1 MPNKIECLLKNCI
14 AVTALAISAWLLY
27 KDYIQPFQLDV
38 RPAGRITI
46 SKNPFS
52 EGLSQDSIQLDLI
65 FTNQGAR
72 RGIIEDVAVV
82 INANGKQSIFRSLA
96 EQTDRSL
103 NLQKDLVPPKLESF
117 IGFQLAKSESLIHR
131 IFFVPHS
138 ASAIVQLSIGT
149 YDADVWVK
157 STESKKW
164 IKKDFMNFTIDAE
177 DIESLGKSKMTPLP
191 EGGYFIKMITR
202 DKVLSQ
208 GEERLKELT
217 DIISNQSK

>member
-1 MPNKIECLLKNCI
+1 MIEYLLKNWI
-14 AVTALAISAWLLY
+14 AVAALAISAVLLY
-27 KDYIQPFQLDV
+27 KDYIKPFSLDV

-52 EGLSQDSIQLDLI
+52 EGLSQDSIQLDII

-72 RGIIEDVAVV
+72 RGIVEDIALVV
-82 INANGKQSIFRSLA
+82 KAKDKLGVFRSLA

-103 NLQKDLVPPKLESF
+103 NLQKELVHPKLESF

-177 DIESLGKSKMTPLP
+177 DIESLGKSKMTPQP

-208 GEERLKELT
+208 GEERLKELNE
-217 DIISNQSK
+217 IISKMSK